1 MAQHGIHQINNLTK
15 TNFKNMKKITVLFL
29 FVMSFQ
35 GLKAQLNL
43 THPPVVDI
51 INSNVF
57 LDASKN
63 FSLAAGA
70 ENNIGKGLVIPSVD
84 LVNFEFIGAFLS
96 STDAPSFY
104 DGMLVYNNATGT
116 TLTTGNRSSTATSVT
131 PGFYYFSNPNGATTE
146 NITGGVWTAMGAGG
160 ASSVKDITSTE
171 IELPIKIDGEQLYA
185 IKGTFTLNS
194 ASSTVTFTIPTG
206 MTGYFSFV
214 TYKDGK
220 TFRRDINSLTIS
232 DTTATVVF
240 GTGIYS
246 EIIDADTYDYV
257 LEYFK

>member
-1 MAQHGIHQINNLTK
+1 
-15 TNFKNMKKITVLFL
+15 MKKL
-29 FVMSFQ
+29 
-35 GLKAQLNL
+35 
-43 THPPVVDI
+43 I
-51 INSNVF
+51 ILVCVFSLSIGFSQIRAIGGSPSAVTTSSAF
-57 LDASKN
+57 LDASSSSTYASSTN
-63 FSLAAGA
+63 SA
-70 ENNIGKGLVIPSVD
+70 KGIVFPRVD
-84 LVNFEFIGAFLS
+84 LTNFTAFLGVNGSNS
-96 STDAPSFY
+96 SFRTRY
-104 DGMLVYNNATGT
+104 DGFMVYNTASSGVAGIGSTQ
-116 TLTTGNRSSTATSVT
+116 GNLT
-131 PGFYYFSNPNGATTE
+131 PGFWYYDNSSADVGVGT
-146 NITGGVWTAMGAGG
+146 ISGGTWKPLSSGG
-160 ASSVKDITSTE
+160 ASSVKDIISTE

-185 IKGTFTLNS
+185 IKGTFTLNT

-220 TFRRDINSLTIS
+220 TFRRDINSLTIN